1 MKRALILVLAV
12 LMVLSLFAGCGGN
25 TNTPPAGGGETQAPA
40 TQAPA
45 TKAPATQAPASAKP
59 AETEAPQETEA
70 PPPEEPGLPFAVD
83 ENGIATEQYNWPLPL
98 TEDDTPFTYW
108 TTCWTPEYLPED
120 GFGATELPME
130 AEKRTG
136 VNVEYI
142 LAPTTSRNE
151 AFSVMLAADDLC
163 DICCNANSYY
173 TGTVV
178 EMVEDGYFVN
188 VYDYREYMP
197 NFLWHVTYEHPED
210 TDTRSRVYY
219 YKDFI
224 PVVYSL
230 AIKFGEMIGGYTF
243 REDLLEQVG
252 KKIDDIVY
260 WQDWEDALMAVKVA
274 ENNIEY
280 PLWFSRTLEM
290 TNYWQFQSFECMTY
304 IPSSGL
310 PAVYLQDGEVRLGCT
325 TEQDLALMQQMN
337 KWYGMGLITPNWSS
351 CSTPNDFTEESNND
365 QVACMYNGA
374 TNLPEQ
380 DGHNINPNCR
390 WKPMQK
396 PVMYEGQIFHLGK
409 SRVRTG
415 TGCCSFSATCHDI
428 PTAMKWI
435 DYRYSPEG
443 YELYTYGPEG
453 IICYTDENGQRHN
466 TDWALNNPDGKALT
480 WLAFIYSM
488 DAFVDPALADTE
500 TKLFNE
506 KGDIARYAIQYWTD
520 WLNDHYDAAGLY
532 PVGANLTSEQSE
544 EVSQYR
550 NELTTYI
557 AENFSMFL
565 DGTKP
570 FSEWDS
576 YLQTLHTIGLD
587 EITAV
592 YQEAYEDYLKREA

>member
-25 TNTPPAGGGETQAPA
+25 TNTPPAGGGETQAPATQAPA

-230 AIKFGEMIGGYTF
+230 SIKFGEMIGGYTF

-260 WQDWEDALMAVKVA
+260 WQGWEDALMAVKVA
-274 ENNIEY
+274 EKEQQPVPVRTRLLPRWKICPSY
-280 PLWFSRTLEM
+280 ITGFCMGFHRQLGLTLW
-290 TNYWQFQSFECMTY
+290 
-304 IPSSGL
+304 P
-310 PAVYLQDGEVRLGCT
+310 
-325 TEQDLALMQQMN
+325 
-337 KWYGMGLITPNWSS
+337 S
-351 CSTPNDFTEESNND
+351 CSGRLVAPLYMQATWSLLLSSVKSLGVEQED
-365 QVACMYNGA
+365 QLGVM
-374 TNLPEQ
+374 
-380 DGHNINPNCR
+380 R
-390 WKPMQK
+390 PMPYHLFICCIKARSCSVVQ
-396 PVMYEGQIFHLGK
+396 PRRTSPSWRYTAGRPLEG
-409 SRVRTG
+409 
-415 TGCCSFSATCHDI
+415 
-428 PTAMKWI
+428 M
-435 DYRYSPEG
+435 
-443 YELYTYGPEG
+443 
-453 IICYTDENGQRHN
+453 
-466 TDWALNNPDGKALT
+466 
-480 WLAFIYSM
+480 
-488 DAFVDPALADTE
+488 
-500 TKLFNE
+500 
-506 KGDIARYAIQYWTD
+506 
-520 WLNDHYDAAGLY
+520 
-532 PVGANLTSEQSE
+532 
-544 EVSQYR
+544 
-550 NELTTYI
+550 
-557 AENFSMFL
+557 
-565 DGTKP
+565 
-570 FSEWDS
+570 
-576 YLQTLHTIGLD
+576 
-587 EITAV
+587 
-592 YQEAYEDYLKREA
+592 